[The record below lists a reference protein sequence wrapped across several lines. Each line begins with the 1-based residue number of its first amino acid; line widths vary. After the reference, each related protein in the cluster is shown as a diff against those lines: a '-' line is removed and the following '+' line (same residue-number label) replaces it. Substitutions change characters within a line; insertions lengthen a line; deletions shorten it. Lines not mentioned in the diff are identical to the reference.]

1 MKFDVV
7 VGNPPYQEDSGT
19 SARDD
24 ALYNYFYDLAKK
36 IGDKYILISPARF
49 LFNAGSTPKAWN
61 KKMLNDEHIKVV
73 YYEQDSSNNDFE
85 NSAKD
90 ELIKALSENSTGN
103 AKSLANSYLSHL
115 RRFRLFLTSDGTAE
129 PSAPKQEKTAY
140 RAYTRKKK
148 MDVDVPNPSIEQVE
162 IYLTKWDGLENY
174 HLQEDAL
181 NKLFFELC
189 PKNTDVI
196 DILLKASTLND
207 FYSTNIFSIY
217 PVAKHIC
224 DLNIDVRLKAGDVTL
239 VGDIQY
245 VTIGDTEKNFY
256 SFASKYCSHH
266 NPLDYPIYD
275 SYVDEVLRYFRNR
288 DSFSD
293 FQDGDLK
300 DYVKFKGILID
311 FRAFYGLNRY
321 NLKQIDQ
328 YVWQLGKDYFPKN
341 YGKKKRGDK

>member
-1 MKFDVV
+1 MDINKMKALSYD
-7 VGNPPYQEDSGT
+7 EL
-19 SARDD
+19 R
-24 ALYNYFYDLAKK
+24 ALYRNFLHSQNISKATINTAYVDTFYLWRKGSKDL
-36 IGDKYILISPARF
+36 F
-49 LFNAGSTPKAWN
+49 WNAVIAT
-61 KKMLNDEHIKVV
+61 
-73 YYEQDSSNNDFE
+73 DFE
-85 NSAKD
+85 NEAKNA
-90 ELIKALSENSTGN
+90 LIKALSENSTGN
-103 AKSLANSYLSHL
+103 VNSLVSGYLSHL
-115 RRFRLFLTSDGTAE
+115 RRFRLFLDSDGTA
-129 PSAPKQEKTAY
+129 KH
-140 RAYTRKKK
+140 AYTRKKK
-148 MDVDVPNPSIEQVE
+148 MDIDVPYPSIEQVE
-162 IYLTKWDGLENY
+162 FYLTKWDGLENY

-189 PKNTDVI
+189 PKNIDVI

-224 DLNIDVRLKAGDVTL
+224 ALDIDARLKAGDVTL

-245 VTIGDTEKNFY
+245 VTIGDTLKNFY

-275 SYVDEVLRYFRNR
+275 SYVDEVLRHFRNR

-311 FRAFYGLNRY
+311 FRAFYGLDKY

>member
-1 MKFDVV
+1 LDINKMKDLS
-7 VGNPPYQEDSGT
+7 YDEL
-19 SARDD
+19 R
-24 ALYNYFYDLAKK
+24 ALYRKFLHSQNISKLTINTAYVDTFYLWRKGSKDLFWNAVTATDFKNAAKE
-36 IGDKYILISPARF
+36 A
-49 LFNAGSTPKAWN
+49 
-61 KKMLNDEHIKVV
+61 
-73 YYEQDSSNNDFE
+73 
-85 NSAKD
+85 
-90 ELIKALSENSTGN
+90 LIKALSENSTGN
-103 AKSLANSYLSHL
+103 VKSLVNSYLSHL
-115 RRFRLFLTSDGTAE
+115 RRFRLFLASDGTAE
-129 PSAPKQEKTAY
+129 PSTPKKESTANRTY
-140 RAYTRKKK
+140 SRKKK
-148 MDVDVPNPSIEQVE
+148 MVIDVPDPSIDQVE
-162 IYLTKWDGLENY
+162 FYLEKWDGLENY

-189 PKNTDVI
+189 SKNTDVI

-224 DLNIDVRLKAGDVTL
+224 ALDIDSRLKAGDVTL
-239 VGDIQY
+239 VRDIQY
-245 VTIGDTEKNFY
+245 VTIGDIERNFY

-300 DYVKFKGILID
+300 DYIKFKGILID
-311 FRAFYGLNRY
+311 FRVFYGLDKY

-328 YVWQLGKDYFPKN
+328 YVWLLGKDYFPKN
-341 YGKKKRGDK
+341 YGKKK

>member
-1 MKFDVV
+1 MDTNKMKALSYDELRTLYRNFLHSQNISELTINTAYTDTFYLWRK
-7 VGNPPYQEDSGT
+7 GNK
-19 SARDD
+19 
-24 ALYNYFYDLAKK
+24 DL
-36 IGDKYILISPARF
+36 F
-49 LFNAGSTPKAWN
+49 WNAVTTT
-61 KKMLNDEHIKVV
+61 
-73 YYEQDSSNNDFE
+73 DFE
-85 NSAKD
+85 NAAK
-90 ELIKALSENSTGN
+90 EALLKALSENSTGN
-103 AKSLANSYLSHL
+103 VKSLVNSYLSHL
-115 RRFRLFLTSDGTAE
+115 RRFRLFLATDGTAE
-129 PSAPKQEKTAY
+129 PSTPKQETTAN
-140 RAYTRKKK
+140 RTYTRKKK
-148 MDVDVPNPSIEQVE
+148 MDVDVPDPSIEQVE
-162 IYLTKWDGLENY
+162 FYLAKWDRLENY

-181 NKLFFELC
+181 NKLFIELC
-189 PKNTDVI
+189 PRNTDII
-196 DILLKASTLND
+196 DVLLKASTLND

-217 PVAKHIC
+217 PVAKRIC
-224 DLNIDVRLKAGDVTL
+224 TLDIDARLKAGDVTL
-239 VGDIQY
+239 VRDIQY

-311 FRAFYGLNRY
+311 FHLFYGLNKY

-341 YGKKKRGDK
+341 YGKKNKRKYRRK

>member
-1 MKFDVV
+1 M
-7 VGNPPYQEDSGT
+7 EE
-19 SARDD
+19 
-24 ALYNYFYDLAKK
+24 
-36 IGDKYILISPARF
+36 
-49 LFNAGSTPKAWN
+49 W
-61 KKMLNDEHIKVV
+61 
-73 YYEQDSSNNDFE
+73 EQDLFWNAVTSTDFE
-85 NSAKD
+85 NAAKN

-103 AKSLANSYLSHL
+103 AKSNVNSYLSHL
-115 RRFRLFLTSDGTAE
+115 RRFRLFLVSDGTA
-129 PSAPKQEKTAY
+129 APATLRQDKTAHPTF
-140 RAYTRKKK
+140 TRKKK
-148 MDVDVPNPSIEQVE
+148 MDVDVPVPSPEQVNSISQRDE
-162 IYLTKWDGLENY
+162 LENY

-224 DLNIDVRLKAGDVTL
+224 DLDIDVRLKAGDVTL
-239 VGDIQY
+239 VRDIQY

-275 SYVDEVLRYFRNR
+275 SYVDEVLRFFRNR

-293 FQDGDLK
+293 FQDADLK

-311 FRAFYGLNRY
+311 FRAFYSLDKY

-328 YVWQLGKDYFPKN
+328 YVWLLGKDYFPKN
-341 YGKKKRGDK
+341 YGKKKQTKI

>member
-1 MKFDVV
+1 MDIDKMK
-7 VGNPPYQEDSGT
+7 
-19 SARDD
+19 
-24 ALYNYFYDLAKK
+24 ALSYEEL
-36 IGDKYILISPARF
+36 R
-49 LFNAGSTPKAWN
+49 
-61 KKMLNDEHIKVV
+61 VV
-73 YYEQDSSNNDFE
+73 YRSFLHSQNISKLTINTAYVDTFYLWRKGSKDLFWNSVTSTDFE
-85 NSAKD
+85 NAAKNA
-90 ELIKALSENSTGN
+90 LIKALSENSTGN
-103 AKSLANSYLSHL
+103 VKSLVNSYLSHL
-115 RRFRLFLTSDGTAE
+115 RRFRLFLASDGTAE
-129 PSAPKQEKTAY
+129 PSTLKQEKTAN
-140 RAYTRKKK
+140 RTYTRKKK
-148 MDVDVPNPSIEQVE
+148 MDVDVPDPSIDQVE
-162 IYLTKWDGLENY
+162 LYLEKWDGLENY

-224 DLNIDVRLKAGDVTL
+224 TLDIDVRLKAGDVTL
-239 VGDIQY
+239 VRDIQY
-245 VTIGDTEKNFY
+245 ITIGDTEKNFY

-266 NPLDYPIYD
+266 NPLDYPIYN

-300 DYVKFKGILID
+300 DYVKFKSILID
-311 FRAFYGLNRY
+311 FRAFYGLDKY

-341 YGKKKRGDK
+341 YGRKKA

>member
-1 MKFDVV
+1 MDIDKMKALS
-7 VGNPPYQEDSGT
+7 YEDL
-19 SARDD
+19 R
-24 ALYNYFYDLAKK
+24 ALYRIFLHSQNISKLTVNTAYTDTFYLWRKGSKDL
-36 IGDKYILISPARF
+36 F
-49 LFNAGSTPKAWN
+49 WNAVT
-61 KKMLNDEHIKVV
+61 DT
-73 YYEQDSSNNDFE
+73 DFE
-85 NSAKD
+85 NVAKN
-90 ELIKALSENSTGN
+90 ELIKTLSENSTGN

-115 RRFRLFLTSDGTAE
+115 RRFRLFLASDGTAE
-129 PSAPKQEKTAY
+129 PSIPKQENTVN
-140 RAYTRKKK
+140 RIYTRKKK
-148 MDVDVPNPSIEQVE
+148 KNVDVPNPSIEQVE
-162 IYLTKWDGLENY
+162 FYLAKWDGLENY

-224 DLNIDVRLKAGDVTL
+224 ALDIDLRLKAGDVTL
-239 VGDIQY
+239 VRDIQY
-245 VTIGDTEKNFY
+245 VTMGNTVKNFY

-288 DSFSD
+288 DGFSN
-293 FQDGDLK
+293 FQDIDLK

-311 FRAFYGLNRY
+311 FHAFYGLDKY

-328 YVWQLGKDYFPKN
+328 YIWLLGKDYFPKN
-341 YGKKKRGDK
+341 YGKKKDF